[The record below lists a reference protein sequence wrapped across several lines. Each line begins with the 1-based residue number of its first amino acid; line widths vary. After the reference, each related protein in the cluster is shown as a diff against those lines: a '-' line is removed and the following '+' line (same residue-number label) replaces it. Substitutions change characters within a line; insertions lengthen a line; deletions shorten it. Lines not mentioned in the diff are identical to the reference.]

1 MCTLTESPKSK
12 ACRLDKRNQRLS
24 LLPGGVQKSRAWRVL
39 LASKV
44 NGALP
49 RQHATAAAIQQNHC
63 LLPAMGALE
72 DRALLLLGRTFKP
85 DQYLPP
91 VRQIS
96 GSHEKSNRP
105 GHQAPRCSHSKLRR
119 ALAGSARVSVEG
131 AGTGEHHM
139 PALPSKGKS
148 RDLSF
153 AALIPVSAG
162 GIVKRLGSPDEE
174 QHALLL
180 FLSDSGNGGRAGS
193 LG

>member
-1 MCTLTESPKSK
+1 MHTLHRTAAARAKHTRSYVAFFPTK
-12 ACRLDKRNQRLS
+12 RQIPPGRGPVNKRNQRLS

-105 GHQAPRCSHSKLRR
+105 GHRAPRCSHSKLQQLPIT
-119 ALAGSARVSVEG
+119 LAPTQRLLNPLKTHSSNTRNFAVQILPRHQQKL
-131 AGTGEHHM
+131 EHKH
-139 PALPSKGKS
+139 ST
-148 RDLSF
+148 
-153 AALIPVSAG
+153 
-162 GIVKRLGSPDEE
+162 
-174 QHALLL
+174 
-180 FLSDSGNGGRAGS
+180 
-193 LG
+193 